1 MAKIEVRQLSEE
13 EIEKMG
19 IRNWPTWSSPVQ
31 KFPWEYT
38 TTEVCYF
45 LEGRVI
51 VETEDGEK
59 VEIKKGDFVRFP
71 AGLRCTWD
79 VIEPVKKHYNF
90 E

>member
-38 TTEVCYF
+38 TTEVC
-45 LEGRVI
+45 
-51 VETEDGEK
+51 
-59 VEIKKGDFVRFP
+59 
-71 AGLRCTWD
+71 
-79 VIEPVKKHYNF
+79 
-90 E
+90 